1 MQNSIDS
8 SQPSFILH
16 RMLRLVA
23 FTGLLQSGDAVL
35 SAPGPVSSANLES
48 LGADSFRVSFDPPA
62 SDGGSDITSYLV
74 RTA

>member
-1 MQNSIDS
+1 M
-8 SQPSFILH
+8 
-16 RMLRLVA
+16 MLRSFLVA
-23 FTGLLQSGDAVL
+23 FTLLQSGDAIL

-74 RTA
+74 RTETNKSNRIS